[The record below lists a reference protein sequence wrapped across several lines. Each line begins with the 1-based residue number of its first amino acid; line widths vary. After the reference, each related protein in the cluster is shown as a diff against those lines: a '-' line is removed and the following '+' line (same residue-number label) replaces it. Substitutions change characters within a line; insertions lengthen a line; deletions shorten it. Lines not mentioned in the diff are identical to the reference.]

1 MAPLRLSPD
10 MCHQL
15 GTPNPALIVNG
26 RLPRAP
32 PRMHDAFQTGSLTG
46 FREQSFFSPPKARS
60 MGHPHVLSGDLLH
73 STLRRLQNEMI
84 SKTPGHLTS
93 DLYQLPKG

>member
-1 MAPLRLSPD
+1 MAPLRLGPN
-10 MCHQL
+10 MCHYL

-26 RLPRAP
+26 RLPCAP
-32 PRMHDAFQTGSLTG
+32 PRMHDAFQTGSLTD

-60 MGHPHVLSGDLLH
+60 MGHPHVLLGDLLH
-73 STLRRLQNEMI
+73 STLRCLQNEMT
-84 SKTPGHLTS
+84 SKTLGRLTS